1 MSGKINVVFEDGSLR
16 FLKVSESLGYNHDL
30 GAWCKFVLFYNREIL
45 VKREKGSR
53 TWHVHTPADRVA
65 PLRDHL
71 IEQAKKRR
79 TEGRAP

>member
-1 MSGKINVVFEDGSLR
+1 MSGKINVVFEDGSLH
-16 FLKVSESLGYNHDL
+16 FLKVTESMGYNHDL
-30 GAWCKFVLFYNREIL
+30 GAWCKFVEFDGREIV
-45 VKREKGSR
+45 VKRFKGQKLWR
-53 TWHVHTPADRVA
+53 LHTPADRVR